1 MHISRVEELGCPWA
15 CSQELLLQLQRAPWS
30 EHALLDH
37 KLAWGDERCL
47 AEEGFVSLV
56 AKSLANKRAGEG
68 FKAIVAVVNN
78 DVVDAADFEQI
89 LVHHIQLF
97 EQVVALLEV
106 PHQEHTPSQLLVIV
120 IGGYVPR
127 RTKLQVVLF
136 LLLDA
141 LFDHFGIEGLCLL
154 FALQLL
160 GYQVVNPDCSTSH
173 SEQFG
178 GS

>member
-1 MHISRVEELGCPWA
+1 MHISGVEELGCPWA
-15 CSQELLLQLQRAPWS
+15 CSQELLLQLQRASWS

-106 PHQEHTPSQLLVIV
+106 SHQEHTPS
-120 IGGYVPR
+120 
-127 RTKLQVVLF
+127 
-136 LLLDA
+136 
-141 LFDHFGIEGLCLL
+141 
-154 FALQLL
+154 
-160 GYQVVNPDCSTSH
+160 
-173 SEQFG
+173 
-178 GS
+178 